1 MDDVQDERWMKRAL
15 ELAAR
20 AGAIGEVPVGAVVVR
35 ENQLLGEGWNCPI
48 STADPTAHA
57 EISALRAAAL
67 RVNNYRLPGC
77 TLYVTL
83 EPCAM
88 CVGALIHARVERLV
102 FAASEPRAG
111 AVRSRLSLLD
121 EAHFNHQ
128 VVWRGDVL
136 ADQGAAL
143 LSDFFRSRRR
153 AKVQEHGSEPK
164 T

>member
-1 MDDVQDERWMKRAL
+1 MSRAL

-20 AGAIGEVPVGAVVVR
+20 AGAAGEVPVGAVMVR

-48 STADPTAHA
+48 SRADPTAHA

-88 CVGALIHARVERLV
+88 CVGALIHARIERLV

-111 AVRSRLSLLD
+111 AVHSRLKLLD
-121 EAHFNHQ
+121 ETHFNHQ
-128 VVWRGDVL
+128 VIWRGGVL

-143 LSDFFRSRRR
+143 LSEFFRSRRG
-153 AKVQEHGSEPK
+153 AKVHERGSEPK
-164 T
+164 V